1 MFSIGTVSA
10 VDLSGKIKVD
20 IMYFTWIP
28 EIDNDWLMRCICNVV
43 LDGSCIKTK
52 YRKMRLIVCD
62 NGFLSD
68 DIKNRCYDMFGL
80 VLKRKRVFTMLV
92 LKFKERNF
100 VFRNSHD
107 LLLNPLNDSKCVSI
121 RRRDIVWRFTRHDI
135 LNMFRSKLMSCAF
148 QIPRINLIAN
158 PYTNEVFTKT
168 ELYNLYI
175 GISNHNVK
183 YWFIRE
189 FARLDFDDVT
199 FLSEHRSY
207 LYKNAAKEDI
217 CEMDEE
223 NFRDSCEYLMRRF
236 VGGRF
241 VSHGYFFVG
250 LSCVSI
256 TNLRSIFTPL
266 LIRDTESY
274 RESNGNF
281 VFIMNGLCS
290 FIETYP
296 WVYKNVMKAG
306 KRAQCLKGDI
316 IRECMKNARPLDI
329 R

>member
-1 MFSIGTVSA
+1 MP
-10 VDLSGKIKVD
+10 D
-20 IMYFTWIP
+20 IDKDGLVY
-28 EIDNDWLMRCICNVV
+28 CICTVV
-43 LDGSCIKTK
+43 LDDSCLKTK
-52 YRKMRLIVCD
+52 YRKMRLFVCN

-80 VLKRKRVFTMLV
+80 VLKRKQLFTRLV

-100 VFRNSHD
+100 AFRNSHD
-107 LLLNPLNDSKCVSI
+107 LLLNPLNGKCVSI
-121 RRRDIVWRFTRHDI
+121 RRGDIVWRFTRHDI
-135 LNMFRSKLMSCAF
+135 LNMFRSKLMACAF
-148 QIPRINLIAN
+148 QMPRINPIMN
-158 PYTNEVFTKT
+158 PYTNEEFTKI

-175 GISNHNVK
+175 GISNHNAK
-183 YWFIRE
+183 HWFIRE
-189 FARLDFDDVT
+189 FARLDFDNVA

-207 LYKNAAKEDI
+207 LYKNAAKEEIYD
-217 CEMDEE
+217 MDEE
-223 NFRDSCEYLMRRF
+223 NFRGSCEYLMRRF

-256 TNLRSIFTPL
+256 ANLRPIFTPL

-274 RESNGNF
+274 REYNGNF
-281 VFIMNGLCS
+281 DFIMDGLCS

-306 KRAQCLKGDI
+306 EKAQCLRSDI
-316 IRECMKNARPLDI
+316 IRECMKDTSPDRHPI